1 MGDRWGMA
9 RLDRRMRAIPHRGD
23 RKILVQTVKNIVW
36 KTT

>member
-9 RLDRRMRAIPHRGD
+9 RILLSRRAIPHRGD